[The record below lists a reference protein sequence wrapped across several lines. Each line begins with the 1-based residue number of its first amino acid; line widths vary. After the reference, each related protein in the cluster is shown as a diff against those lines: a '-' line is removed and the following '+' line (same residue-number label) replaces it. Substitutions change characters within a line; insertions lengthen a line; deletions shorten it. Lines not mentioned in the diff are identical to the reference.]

1 MAGTKTV
8 KVFLDA
14 SVLVAASA
22 SITGASAYA
31 LHLSRMKKIK
41 ALISEDVLGE
51 AKKNVEQKL
60 DETGKQRLDVYLKLA
75 RLVLIPDPKP
85 ETVKVAE
92 AAIHV
97 KDAPILAAAIA
108 VKADVLL
115 TLDRKH
121 FLTKKVTDFAQ
132 PMKVM
137 TPGDWLHL
145 QGRTL

>member
-1 MAGTKTV
+1 M
-8 KVFLDA
+8 
-14 SVLVAASA
+14 VAASA
-22 SITGASAYA
+22 SVTGASAYV

-41 ALISEDVLGE
+41 ALISEDVFGE

-75 RLVLIPDPKP
+75 RLVLISDPKP
-85 ETVKVAE
+85 EAVKAAE

-108 VKADVLL
+108 GKADVLL

-121 FLTKKVTDFAQ
+121 FLTKNVTAFAQ
-132 PMKVM
+132 PIKIL
-137 TPGDWLHL
+137 TPGDWLRL